1 MPVMKQVSV
10 RTFVIFCIAFG
21 ARAQASEEAVL
32 EEVIVKGERL
42 ARPLS
47 ETASSVVVNTGERVE
62 SMSGADRVEQVIA
75 LTPNVQFGS
84 GGVGPTI
91 RGQDST
97 GVLRDLPSF
106 LGGTRPR
113 ATLQVDGRAVSFN
126 EFVFGL
132 SSVWDVDRV
141 EVFRSPQ
148 TTTQGR
154 NSIGGAI
161 FVETRDPGYAWEGRV
176 RVLGGNYDTWQGSAV
191 ISGPLVADQLAFR
204 IAGDL
209 RRSRTSSQIANV
221 IDGANPNN
229 DDYGMIRVKL
239 LAEPKALPGARL
251 LTTYTHVDSTMP
263 QIEGVRLPFEARK
276 DPLPGYGVFSTDVDS
291 LTGVLD
297 YPLAPALES
306 RTTLSYGD
314 ISITR
319 FALPGL
325 GQTQTHSTDF
335 SVESVL
341 HWDPTQTAQ
350 LLGGVHFLH
359 SQLDQYINLSAV
371 LGEGAFNDRQESLG
385 LFGEMEFQPVTR
397 LSLTAGVRYQRDG
410 QDRRGLLGAPGA
422 GFPVDFDQTFDAWLP
437 KFSASYKVTGD
448 LTVGAL
454 IQRAYN
460 PGGTTLNF
468 DTGEQD
474 DFGAETLW
482 NYEIFTR
489 TSFAGGRATLSAN
502 LFYNDISDA
511 QRARTRAYSVPGG
524 PTAFWAEIQNVP
536 AAESHGLEVEL
547 DWRIGSKL
555 SLRAGLGLL
564 DTRII
569 ETTNPADPIQGNE
582 FQRSPAVTASAAV
595 DWRPTGRWHL
605 SAQGRHNSDYY
616 SDDANTPA
624 LRITGATVFDARAS
638 YDSGHW
644 SVFGYVRNVF
654 DKFYMTELYSPVRGT
669 AGDPREFGFG
679 VEARL

>member
-1 MPVMKQVSV
+1 MLA
-10 RTFVIFCIAFG
+10 IFCMALG
-21 ARAQASEEAVL
+21 APAQASEDVVL
-32 EEVIVKGERL
+32 EEVIVTGERL

-62 SMSGADRVEQVIA
+62 SMSGADRVEQVLA

-161 FVETRDPGYAWEGRV
+161 FVETRDPGYDWEGRV

-209 RRSRTSSQIANV
+209 RRSHTSSQIANV
-221 IDGANPNN
+221 IDGANPND
-229 DDYGMIRVKL
+229 DDYGMIRIKL
-239 LAEPKALPGARL
+239 LAEPKALPGTRL

-291 LTGVLD
+291 LTSVLD

-306 RTTLSYGD
+306 TTTLSYGD

-341 HWDPTQTAQ
+341 HWDPTQSLQ
-350 LLGGVHFLH
+350 LLGGVHYLR

-385 LFGEMEFQPVTR
+385 LFGELEFQPVTR
-397 LSLTAGVRYQRDG
+397 LSLTAGLRYQRDS
-410 QDRRGLLGAPGA
+410 QDRQGLLGAPGA
-422 GFPVDFDQTFDAWLP
+422 GFPVDFDRTFDAWLP
-437 KFSASYKVTGD
+437 KFSASYKITSD

-468 DTGEQD
+468 DTGGQD

-482 NYEIFTR
+482 NYEVFTR

-502 LFYNDISDA
+502 LFYNDMSDA
-511 QRARTRAYSVPGG
+511 QRAQTRTYTVPGG
-524 PTAFWAEIQNVP
+524 ATAYWAEIQNVP

-547 DWRIGSKL
+547 DWLIGSKL

-564 DTRII
+564 HTRII
-569 ETTNPADPIQGNE
+569 ETTNPADPIKGKD

-595 DWRPTGRWHL
+595 DWRPTERWRL
-605 SAQGRHNSDYY
+605 SVQGRHNSDYF
-616 SDDANTPA
+616 SDGANTPA
-624 LRITGATVFDARAS
+624 LHVTGATVFDGRAS
-638 YDSGHW
+638 YDLGHW
-644 SVFGYVRNVF
+644 SVFGYVRNIF
-654 DKFYMTELYSPVRGT
+654 DEFYLTQLYSPVLGT
-669 AGDPREFGFG
+669 AGEPREFGIG

>member
-1 MPVMKQVSV
+1 MRAWRAFSRAMPEQERTALPVMHRECL

-21 ARAQASEEAVL
+21 ARVQASEDAAL

-42 ARPLS
+42 ARPLF

-62 SMSGADRVEQVIA
+62 SLSGADRVEQVLA
-75 LTPNVQFGS
+75 LAPNIQFGS

-161 FVETRDPGYAWEGRV
+161 FVETRDPTYGWEGRV
-176 RVLGGNYDTWQGSAV
+176 RVSGGNHDTWQGSAV

-209 RRSRTSSQIANV
+209 RHSHTSSQIAEV
-221 IDGANPNN
+221 IEGANPND

-263 QIEGVRLPFEARK
+263 QIEGVRRPFEARK
-276 DPLPGYGVFSTDVDS
+276 DPLPTYGVFSTDVDS
-291 LTGVLD
+291 LTAVLD
-297 YPLAPALES
+297 LPLAPALES
-306 RTTLSYGD
+306 KTTLSYGD

-325 GQTQTHSTDF
+325 GQTQSHSTDF
-335 SVESVL
+335 SIESVL
-341 HWDPTQTAQ
+341 HSDPARPVQ
-350 LLGGVHFLH
+350 LLGGVHYLR
-359 SQLDQYINLSAV
+359 SQLDQFINLSAV
-371 LGEGAFNDRQESLG
+371 LGEGSFADQQESLG
-385 LFGEMEFQPVTR
+385 LFGDMELRPATG
-397 LSLTAGVRYQRDG
+397 LSLTAGLRYQRDS
-410 QDRRGLLGAPGA
+410 QDRQGLLGGRGA
-422 GFPVDFDQTFDAWLP
+422 GFPIDFDQTFDAWLP
-437 KFSASYKVTGD
+437 KLSISYEVTGD
-448 LTVGAL
+448 LMVGAL

-474 DFGAETLW
+474 DFGAESLW
-482 NYEIFTR
+482 DYEVFTR
-489 TSFAGGRATLSAN
+489 TSFAGRRATLSAN

-511 QRARTRAYSVPGG
+511 QRARTRAYTVPGG
-524 PTAFWAEIQNVP
+524 QTAFWAEIQNVP

-547 DWRIGSKL
+547 DWLIGST
-555 SLRAGLGLL
+555 AGVARG
-564 DTRII
+564 
-569 ETTNPADPIQGNE
+569 P
-582 FQRSPAVTASAAV
+582 
-595 DWRPTGRWHL
+595 RPTGDPDHR
-605 SAQGRHNSDYY
+605 
-616 SDDANTPA
+616 DDESGGPDPGQRVCEIAIVNRFGSSRLAADRA
-624 LRITGATVFDARAS
+624 LETVRS
-638 YDSGHW
+638 
-644 SVFGYVRNVF
+644 
-654 DKFYMTELYSPVRGT
+654 SP
-669 AGDPREFGFG
+669 P
-679 VEARL
+679 